1 MTMAG
6 GDAETLGVEV
16 WRGGVNSWETDENAH
31 MNVRFYITRALEGL
45 VGLAG
50 ALGMPRAYSPEAG
63 ATLLLREHHIRFLR
77 EAHPGSLL
85 HMRAAVLSI
94 DETEV
99 KVAQV
104 LYHSATGEPA
114 ATFVS
119 RLGHVTARGGRP
131 FPWSRLT
138 RERAA
143 GLMAQAPDY
152 AAPRGLTLEPFESA
166 ASLERAQAL
175 GVKAIAAGA
184 VMPQDCDAFG
194 RLRAEQFIGRV
205 SDGIPQLVSHIRRII
220 AAHAPTPIERI
231 GGAVLEYRLVYFD
244 WPRAGDRVTVHSGLA
259 DVGERTQRL
268 VHWLLDP
275 ETGKAWATSTAVA
288 GTMDLDARKLVP
300 IAPAAQAELKAMAV
314 AGLEL

>member
-1 MTMAG
+1 MAG

-16 WRGGVNSWETDENAH
+16 WRGGVNTWESDENAH
-31 MNVRFYITRALEGL
+31 MNVRFYVTRALEGL

-50 ALGMPRAYSPEAG
+50 ALGMPRAYAPEAG

-94 DETEV
+94 DETEIRV
-99 KVAQV
+99 VQV

-119 RLGHVTARGGRP
+119 RLGHVTADAGRP

-138 RERAA
+138 RERAE
-143 GLMAQAPDY
+143 GLMAQIPTY
-152 AAPRGLTLEPFESA
+152 AAPRGVTLDPFESA
-166 ASLERAQAL
+166 ASLERANAL
-175 GVKAIAAGA
+175 GVKVIALGA
-184 VMPQDCDAFG
+184 VSPQDCDAFG
-194 RLRAEQFIGRV
+194 RMRAEQFIGRV
-205 SDGIPQLVSHIRRII
+205 SDGVPQLVAAVRQII
-220 AAHAPTPIERI
+220 TDNAETPVSRV
-231 GGAVLEYRLVYFD
+231 GGAVLEYRLVYLD
-244 WPRAGDRVTVHSGLA
+244 WPRAGDRVSVHSGLA
-259 DVGERTQRL
+259 NIDHRTQRI

-288 GTMDLDARKLVP
+288 GTMDLDARKLIP
-300 IAPAAQAELKAMAV
+300 LSPSAQTALKGLAV
-314 AGLEL
+314 EGLTL